1 MQVTLETTS
10 GLKRSM
16 RISVPAEQFES
27 KVEEKLKQA
36 AGKVS
41 IKGFRPGKVP
51 MREVRRRF
59 GEGIRQEVSSELMQ
73 ASFAD
78 AVRQEDVAPAGMPNI
93 QNVVIEAGK
102 DFEFTAEFEVFPEIV
117 LAGYETI
124 NVERPVASVEEADID
139 TMIETLREQ
148 RKEHAV
154 CERASQT
161 DDSLNIDFEGFVDGV
176 AFDGGKAEG
185 SDIVLGSGSMIPGF
199 EDGLIGIKA
208 GEEKEITVTFPEG
221 YQSTELAGKEA
232 MFKIKVNSVSEP
244 VLAELN
250 EAFFEQFGVKDG
262 DLAAFRVEVR
272 ANMEKELEAG
282 IKNKVKTQVLDGLV
296 ASNNV
301 EVPQA
306 LIDTEVNRM
315 REEAVQQFGGSQK
328 IDPSILPAEMFSEQA
343 RKRVQLGL
351 MVNAIVE
358 QQSIK
363 VDQDRVKK
371 MIETMAS
378 SYEDPEEIINY
389 YYSNEQQLNQVQN
402 LVLEDQVIDSI
413 IAGSQ
418 VTDMPMSYEEAI
430 KPTPAPA
437 PEALQ
442 DAGDVEEAPV
452 DPA

>member
-73 ASFAD
+73 SSFAD

-93 QNVVIEAGK
+93 QNVVIETGK

-117 LAGYETI
+117 LAGYESIT
-124 NVERPVASVEEADID
+124 VERPVASVEEADID

-199 EDGLIGIKA
+199 EDGLIGTKA
-208 GEEKEITVTFPEG
+208 GELPRRL
-221 YQSTELAGKEA
+221 S
-232 MFKIKVNSVSEP
+232 VN
-244 VLAELN
+244 
-250 EAFFEQFGVKDG
+250 
-262 DLAAFRVEVR
+262 
-272 ANMEKELEAG
+272 
-282 IKNKVKTQVLDGLV
+282 
-296 ASNNV
+296 
-301 EVPQA
+301 
-306 LIDTEVNRM
+306 
-315 REEAVQQFGGSQK
+315 
-328 IDPSILPAEMFSEQA
+328 
-343 RKRVQLGL
+343 
-351 MVNAIVE
+351 
-358 QQSIK
+358 
-363 VDQDRVKK
+363 
-371 MIETMAS
+371 
-378 SYEDPEEIINY
+378 
-389 YYSNEQQLNQVQN
+389 
-402 LVLEDQVIDSI
+402 
-413 IAGSQ
+413 
-418 VTDMPMSYEEAI
+418 
-430 KPTPAPA
+430 
-437 PEALQ
+437 
-442 DAGDVEEAPV
+442 
-452 DPA
+452 